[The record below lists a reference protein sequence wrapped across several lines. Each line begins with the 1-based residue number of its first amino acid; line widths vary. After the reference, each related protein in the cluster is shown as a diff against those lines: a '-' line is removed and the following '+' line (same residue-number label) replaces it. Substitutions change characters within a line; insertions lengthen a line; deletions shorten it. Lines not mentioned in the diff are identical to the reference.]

1 MPETHPPYLYPP
13 YQSTLLRAPQQKLVR
28 VPPSPLDAAGPVF
41 PKRFVK
47 ASEADLT
54 QWGKGPPLGEKM
66 ILVGRVLD
74 DSARPMRS
82 ALVELWQCNAAGRYA
97 HPVDQH
103 DAPLDPNFLGRGQAL
118 TDEAGE
124 FRFVTIKPGAYP
136 WRNHAFGWRPAHIH
150 FSLFGSSNVQRL
162 ITQMFFPGD
171 PLLPIDPIFNSSPDP
186 AARARMVASLALES
200 GIEEVA
206 MGYRFEIV
214 LGGRH
219 ATPMGH

>member
-1 MPETHPPYLYPP
+1 MREAQPPYLYPP
-13 YQSTLLRAPQQKLVR
+13 YQSTVLRAPKQKLVR
-28 VPPSPLDAAGPVF
+28 VPPSPLDTSGPGF

-47 ASEADLT
+47 DSAADLT
-54 QWGKGPPLGEKM
+54 KWGKGAPLGEKM
-66 ILVGRVLD
+66 VLVGRVLD
-74 DSARPMRS
+74 EAARPVRG

-103 DAPLDPNFLGRGQAL
+103 DAPLDPNFLGRGQLL
-118 TDEAGE
+118 TDNAGE

-150 FSLFGSSNVQRL
+150 FSLFGSTNAQRL

-171 PLLPIDPIFNSSPDP
+171 PLLPIDPIYNSSPDP
-186 AARARMVASLALES
+186 AARTRMVASLELQS

>member
-1 MPETHPPYLYPP
+1 MPETHPPYFYPP
-13 YQSTLLRAPQQKLVR
+13 YMSTVLRAPKRKLVR

-47 ASEADLT
+47 DSEADLT
-54 QWGKGPPLGEKM
+54 QWGKGAPLGEKM

-74 DSARPMRS
+74 DAGRPVRS

-124 FRFVTIKPGAYP
+124 FRFVTIKHGAYP

-150 FSLFGSSNVQRL
+150 FSLFGSSNAQRL

-171 PLLPIDPIFNSSPDP
+171 PLLPIDPIYNSSPDP
-186 AARARMVASLALES
+186 AARSRMVASLALES
-200 GIEEVA
+200 GIEQVA
-206 MGYRFEIV
+206 LGYRFEIV
-214 LGGRH
+214 LGGRR
-219 ATPMGH
+219 ATPMVH

>member
-1 MPETHPPYLYPP
+1 MPETQPPYLYPP
-13 YQSTLLRAPQQKLVR
+13 YNSTLLRAPRHKLVR
-28 VPPSPLDAAGPVF
+28 VPPSPLDTTGPVF
-41 PKRFVK
+41 PRRFVK
-47 ASEADLT
+47 DSEADLT
-54 QWGKGPPLGEKM
+54 QWGKGTPLGEKI

-74 DSARPMRS
+74 DAGHPVRS
-82 ALVELWQCNAAGRYA
+82 ALIELWQCNAAGRYA

-103 DAPLDPNFLGRGQAL
+103 DAPLDPNFLGRGQAM
-118 TDEAGE
+118 TDDAGR

-150 FSLFGSSNVQRL
+150 FSLFGNSNAQRL

-186 AARARMVASLALES
+186 AARARMVASLELES

-214 LGGRH
+214 LGGRNG
-219 ATPMGH
+219 TPMGH

>member
-1 MPETHPPYLYPP
+1 MPDAHPPYLYPP
-13 YQSTLLRAPQQKLVR
+13 YKSTLLRAPKQKLVR
-28 VPPSPLDAAGPVF
+28 VPPSPLDASGPKF

-47 ASEADLT
+47 DSEADLT
-54 QWGKGPPLGEKM
+54 VWGKAPPLGEKM

-74 DSARPMRS
+74 DTGRPVRA
-82 ALVELWQCNAAGRYA
+82 ALVELWQCNSAGRYA
-97 HPVDQH
+97 HAVDQH
-103 DAPLDPNFLGRGQAL
+103 DAPLDPNFLGRGQVL
-118 TDEAGE
+118 TDDAGE

-150 FSLFGSSNVQRL
+150 FSLFGSANAQRL

-171 PLLPIDPIFNSSPDP
+171 PLLPIDPIYNSAPDP
-186 AARARMVASLALES
+186 AARKRMVAQLELAS

-214 LGGRH
+214 LGGRG
-219 ATPMGH
+219 ATSMEH

>member
-13 YQSTLLRAPQQKLVR
+13 YQSTVLRAPRQKLVR
-28 VPPSPLDAAGPVF
+28 VLPSPLDMSGPAF

-47 ASEADLT
+47 DSEADLT
-54 QWGKGPPLGEKM
+54 QWGKGAPLGEKM

-74 DSARPMRS
+74 DAGRPVRS

-103 DAPLDPNFLGRGQAL
+103 DAPLDPNFLGRGQVL
-118 TDEAGE
+118 TDDTGE

-150 FSLFGSSNVQRL
+150 FSLFGSSNAQRL

-171 PLLPIDPIFNSSPDP
+171 PLLPIDPIYNSSPDP
-186 AARARMVASLALES
+186 AARTRMVASLALES
-200 GIEEVA
+200 GIEQVA

>member
-13 YQSTLLRAPQQKLVR
+13 YQSTLLRAPKQKLVR
-28 VPPSPLDAAGPVF
+28 VPPSPLDTTGPVF
-41 PKRFVK
+41 PRRFAK
-47 ASEADLT
+47 DSEADLT
-54 QWGKGPPLGEKM
+54 QWGKGAPLGEKM

-74 DSARPMRS
+74 DSARPVRS

-103 DAPLDPNFLGRGQAL
+103 EAPLDPNFLGRGQAL
-118 TDEAGE
+118 TDDAGE

-136 WRNHAFGWRPAHIH
+136 WRNHSFGWRPAHIH
-150 FSLFGSSNVQRL
+150 FSLFGNTNAQRL

-200 GIEEVA
+200 GIEQVA
-206 MGYRFEIV
+206 LGYRFEIV
-214 LGGRH
+214 LGACKG
-219 ATPMGH
+219 TPMGH